1 MERMVVEKLNVY
13 GEFNMIKSLQ
23 QRLTLLLLLP
33 VALLLFLAGFFGFVY
48 AKGTML
54 DEWREAA
61 ILKLER
67 AAHHVD
73 MRLTKPI
80 DWIERFHKTAD
91 SRGGYAVQEWIL
103 KQLKDL
109 EGVTKVNLQWANDRP
124 EHMPVPDHRSHMG
137 RGDMMRFHR
146 AKISR
151 VTPPHY
157 NARTGSETVSLVS
170 DFKDE
175 SGRTVGTLEVALR
188 FDYLM
193 QDIISL
199 GWWQSDMACLVDKEG
214 LYLAHTEAM
223 MKGRTQLGETNDPLE
238 SKLLAAMKE
247 KTFGTLF
254 GSGHPPHIVSGFYRI
269 KKAPWAIILFAPGE
283 KVLAPI
289 IKFRFYY
296 AMAAAVS
303 IVFILFI
310 IRLVAGNVARSIRK
324 ISQAAEQVAQ
334 GNYGDPISIRSGDE
348 IGQLGKSF
356 NTMVKGLKER
366 DFISNT
372 FGRYVD
378 QKIAKELMSRPEAIR
393 LGGENREVAILI
405 CDIRGFTPLSETLS
419 PEMTI
424 SILNHYFSHMIE
436 VIEKY
441 QGIIVDFFGDGV
453 LVFFDP
459 LDDPVEPTV
468 YRAVQCALEMQ
479 NEMKAFNTEM
489 MKENLPKLEMG
500 IGLNAGEVVVG
511 NIGSETRAKY
521 GIVGSPVNIT
531 QRIQSTAKG
540 GDVVISESV
549 YHYVHKDLMIKRS
562 FRVQLK
568 GVQEQ
573 VKLYV
578 VENIKSPKYFL

>member
-1 MERMVVEKLNVY
+1 
-13 GEFNMIKSLQ
+13 MITSLK
-23 QRLTLLLLLP
+23 QRLAFFLILP
-33 VALLLFLAGFFGFVY
+33 VAILLFLMGLFGFIY
-48 AKGTML
+48 AREIML

-73 MRLTKPI
+73 MRLSLPI
-80 DWIERFHKTAD
+80 ELIKGFHETAD

-103 KQLKDL
+103 KQLKEL

-124 EHMPVPDHRSHMG
+124 EHMPVRGHGFYMG

-146 AKISR
+146 ARISS

-157 NARTGSETVSLVS
+157 DAQTGRKTVSLVS
-170 DFKDE
+170 EFKDE

-193 QDIISL
+193 QDIIRF

-214 LYLAHTEAM
+214 RYLAHTEAM

-238 SKLLAAMKE
+238 LELLAAMKE
-247 KTFGTLF
+247 KPFGTLLD
-254 GSGHPPHIVSGFYRI
+254 SGHPPRVVIGFYRT
-269 KKAPWAIILFAPGE
+269 KKAPWAIILFAPGK

-289 IKFRFYY
+289 VKFRFYY
-296 AMAAAVS
+296 TIAAAIS
-303 IVFILFI
+303 IIFVLFI
-310 IRLVAGNVARSIRK
+310 IRFVAGNMARSIRK

-334 GNYGDPISIRSGDE
+334 GNYGDPLSIRSGDE

-378 QKIAKELMSRPEAIR
+378 QKIAKELMSLPEATR
-393 LGGENREVAILI
+393 LGGEKREVAILI

-419 PEMTI
+419 PEVTI

-436 VIEKY
+436 VITEY

-479 NEMKAFNTEM
+479 NEMEAFNAEI

-540 GDVVISESV
+540 GDVVISEAV
-549 YHYVHKDLMIKRS
+549 YCYVYKDLMIKRS
-562 FRVQLK
+562 FSVQLK
-568 GVQEQ
+568 GVQDQ
-573 VKLYV
+573 IKLYV
-578 VENIKSPKYFL
+578 VEKIDSQ

>member
-1 MERMVVEKLNVY
+1 
-13 GEFNMIKSLQ
+13 MITSLK
-23 QRLTLLLLLP
+23 QRLAFFLIFP
-33 VALLLFLAGFFGFVY
+33 VALLLFLMGLFGFIY
-48 AKGTML
+48 AKEIML

-61 ILKLER
+61 ILKLQR

-73 MRLTKPI
+73 MRLSLPI
-80 DWIERFHKTAD
+80 ELIKGFHETSD

-103 KQLKDL
+103 KQLKEL
-109 EGVTKVNLQWANDRP
+109 EGVTKVDLQWANDRR
-124 EHMPVPDHRSHMG
+124 ESMPVPGHGFQMG
-137 RGDMMRFHR
+137 RGRMMRFHR
-146 AKISR
+146 ARISS

-157 NARTGSETVSLVS
+157 DPHTGRETVSLVS

-175 SGRTVGTLEVALR
+175 SGRTVGTLEVTLR
-188 FDYLM
+188 FDHLM

-199 GWWQSDMACLVDKEG
+199 GWWQSDMACMVDREG
-214 LYLAHTEAM
+214 RYLAHTEAM
-223 MKGRTQLGETNDPLE
+223 MKGRTRLGETNDPLE
-238 SKLLAAMKE
+238 SEVLAGMKE
-247 KTFGTLF
+247 KPFGTFL
-254 GSGHPPHIVSGFYRI
+254 GPGHPPREVSGFYKT

-289 IKFRFYY
+289 VKFRLYY
-296 AMAAAVS
+296 AIAAAIS
-303 IVFILFI
+303 IIFVLFI
-310 IRLVAGNVARSIRK
+310 IRLVAGNMANSIRK
-324 ISQAAEQVAQ
+324 ISLAAEQVAQ
-334 GNYGDPISIRSGDE
+334 GDYGDPLSIRSRDE

-378 QKIAKELMSRPEAIR
+378 QKIAKELMNRPEATR
-393 LGGENREVAILI
+393 LGGEKREVAILI

-436 VIEKY
+436 VITEY

-459 LDDPVEPTV
+459 LDHPIGPTV
-468 YRAVQCALEMQ
+468 YRAVQCALAMQ

-489 MKENLPKLEMG
+489 MEENLPELEMG

-521 GIVGSPVNIT
+521 GIVGSSVNIT
-531 QRIQSTAKG
+531 QRIQSMAKG
-540 GDVVISESV
+540 GDVVISETV
-549 YHYVHKDLMIKRS
+549 YSYLYKDLMIKRS
-562 FRVQLK
+562 LSVQLK
-568 GVQEQ
+568 GVQDRI
-573 VKLYV
+573 KLYV
-578 VENIKSPKYFL
+578 VEKINSQ

>member
-1 MERMVVEKLNVY
+1 
-13 GEFNMIKSLQ
+13 MIKSLK
-23 QRLTLLLLLP
+23 QRLAFFLILP
-33 VALLLFLAGFFGFVY
+33 VAILLFLMGLFGFIY
-48 AKGTML
+48 ARGIMM

-61 ILKLER
+61 ILKMQR
-67 AAHHVD
+67 AAHHID
-73 MRLTKPI
+73 MRLNRPVE
-80 DWIERFHKTAD
+80 WINMFHKTSG
-91 SRGGYAVQEWIL
+91 SRGDFAIQEWL
-103 KQLKDL
+103 VNQLKEL
-109 EGVTKVNLQWANDRP
+109 EGVTKVNLEWYEDRL
-124 EHMPVPDHRSHMG
+124 EHVPMMSPGLHMSG
-137 RGDMMRFHR
+137 RGMMRFHR
-146 AKISR
+146 ARISE
-151 VTPPHY
+151 VTPPSY
-157 NARTGSETVSLVS
+157 DAQTGKERVTLIS
-170 DFKDE
+170 DLKDE
-175 SGRTVGTLEVALR
+175 SDSLVGRLEVSLR

-193 QDIISL
+193 QDIIKL
-199 GWWQSDMACLVDKEG
+199 GWWQSELACLVDQSG
-214 LYLAHTEAM
+214 RYLSHTKAM
-223 MKGRTQLGETNDPLE
+223 EGRTQLGETNDPVELAVLE
-238 SKLLAAMKE
+238 DMKE
-247 KTFGTLF
+247 KPFGTFL
-254 GSGHPPHIVSGFYRI
+254 GPGHPPDLVSGFYRVKHASWVI
-269 KKAPWAIILFAPGE
+269 VMFAPGE

-289 IKFRFYY
+289 IKFRGYY
-296 AMAAAVS
+296 AIAAAIS
-303 IVFILFI
+303 IVFVLFI
-310 IRLVAGNVARSIRK
+310 IRLVAGNMAHSIRK

-334 GNYGDPISIRSGDE
+334 GYYGEPLSIRSGDE

-378 QKIAKELMSRPEAIR
+378 QKIAKELMSRPEATR
-393 LGGENREVAILI
+393 LGGEKREVAILI
-405 CDIRGFTPLSETLS
+405 CDIRDFTPLSETLS

-436 VIEKY
+436 VIKEY

-468 YRAVQCALEMQ
+468 HRAVQCALEMQ
-479 NEMKAFNTEM
+479 NEMESFNAEI

-540 GDVVISESV
+540 GDVVISEAV
-549 YHYVHKDLMIKRS
+549 YCYVNKDLMIKKS

-573 VKLYV
+573 VKLHV
-578 VENIKSPKYFL
+578 VENIKRQ

>member
-1 MERMVVEKLNVY
+1 
-13 GEFNMIKSLQ
+13 MIKSLK
-23 QRLTLLLLLP
+23 QRLAFFLILP
-33 VALLLFLAGFFGFVY
+33 VAILLFLMGLFGFIY
-48 AKGTML
+48 AKEIML

-61 ILKLER
+61 ILKLQR

-73 MRLTKPI
+73 MRLSLPI
-80 DWIERFHKTAD
+80 ELIKGFHETAD

-109 EGVTKVNLQWANDRP
+109 EGVTKVNLQWANDRL
-124 EHMPVPDHRSHMG
+124 EHMPAPGHGFQMG

-146 AKISR
+146 ARISR
-151 VTPPHY
+151 VTPPYYDAH
-157 NARTGSETVSLVS
+157 TGRETVSLVS
-170 DFKDE
+170 DLKDE
-175 SGRTVGTLEVALR
+175 SGRTVGTLEVTLR
-188 FDYLM
+188 FDHLM
-193 QDIISL
+193 QDIIRL
-199 GWWQSDMACLVDKEG
+199 GWWQSDMACLVDKKG
-214 LYLAHTEAM
+214 RYLAHTEAM

-238 SKLLAAMKE
+238 LELMAAMKE
-247 KTFGTLF
+247 KPFGTLL
-254 GSGHPPHIVSGFYRI
+254 GSGHPPRVASGYYRI

-289 IKFRFYY
+289 IKFRSYY
-296 AMAAAVS
+296 AVAAAIS
-303 IVFILFI
+303 IVFVLFI
-310 IRLVAGNVARSIRK
+310 IRLVAGNMAHSIRK
-324 ISQAAEQVAQ
+324 ISQAAEQISQ
-334 GNYGDPISIRSGDE
+334 GDYGDPLSIRSADE

-378 QKIAKELMSRPEAIR
+378 QKIAKELMSRPEATR
-393 LGGENREVAILI
+393 LGGERREVAILI

-436 VIEKY
+436 VIKEY

-468 YRAVQCALEMQ
+468 HRAVQCALEMQ
-479 NEMKAFNTEM
+479 KEMKVFNAEI
-489 MKENLPKLEMG
+489 MKENLPKIEMG
-500 IGLNAGEVVVG
+500 IGLNSGEVVVG

-531 QRIQSTAKG
+531 QRIQSKAKG
-540 GDVVISESV
+540 GDVVISEAV
-549 YHYVHKDLMIKRS
+549 YCYVHKDLIIKKS
-562 FRVQLK
+562 FSVQLK
-568 GVQEQ
+568 GVQDQ
-573 VKLYV
+573 IKLYV
-578 VENIKSPKYFL
+578 VENLNSQ